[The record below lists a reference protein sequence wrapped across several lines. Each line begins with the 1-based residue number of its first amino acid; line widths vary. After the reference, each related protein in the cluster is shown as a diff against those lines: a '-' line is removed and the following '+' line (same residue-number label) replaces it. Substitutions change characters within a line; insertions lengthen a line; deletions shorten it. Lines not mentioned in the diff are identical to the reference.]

1 MSILA
6 LLVAEIWWFY
16 IFWGVSGPV
25 CHFLDTQYMFF
36 KNYYILWIH
45 MTKCSKKGQT
55 LDVVSRVILSQI
67 FFNMLNWQKNVMNSQ
82 TQFIQ
87 DFSGQIFY
95 IMATLVFEEL
105 ERFWKY
111 AYIAEVFSFKVFKT
125 ACSFKSYYL
134 PSHNQVIGNYPE
146 ILLTEYQS

>member
-1 MSILA
+1 MILHI
-6 LLVAEIWWFY
+6 LWHIL
-16 IFWGVSGPV
+16 GPI
-25 CHFLDTQYMFF
+25 CHFLDTLYMFF

-67 FFNMLNWQKNVMNSQ
+67 FFNMLNLQKNVMNSQ

-95 IMATLVFEEL
+95 IMA
-105 ERFWKY
+105 
-111 AYIAEVFSFKVFKT
+111 
-125 ACSFKSYYL
+125 
-134 PSHNQVIGNYPE
+134 
-146 ILLTEYQS
+146 

>member
-1 MSILA
+1 
-6 LLVAEIWWFY
+6 
-16 IFWGVSGPV
+16 
-25 CHFLDTQYMFF
+25 MFF

-67 FFNMLNWQKNVMNSQ
+67 IFNMLNLQKNVMNSQ

-95 IMATLVFEEL
+95 IMA
-105 ERFWKY
+105 
-111 AYIAEVFSFKVFKT
+111 
-125 ACSFKSYYL
+125 
-134 PSHNQVIGNYPE
+134 
-146 ILLTEYQS
+146 